1 MTSYNKLFE
10 YLDKCNSN
18 TFSPFIIIEGG
29 NASVGNIRANKT
41 DMKMFGREYFKNT
54 LLSIFK
60 KLDELYF
67 KSYKEHLFI
76 NFNNFEEF
84 VTGSSKFIFDKS
96 ISDEEFIK
104 YKPFVGDVDISID
117 RKKIKNLLE
126 LLNNNEN
133 ALIIKDV
140 IFVGSTKDNIK
151 SEESQINSLFKISKN
166 KHITNL
172 QIDFEGSE
180 YKDNKPSQFSKFSH
194 SSNWEDIK
202 DGFKG
207 VCHKFLLR
215 ALAKSVSNMNDFIMV
230 TPKSS
235 FDNYKI
241 STSNKNSKSLLSFSV
256 SKGLRTKYIPVKNIS
271 GEILKINGKTAY
283 KEDLD
288 TSTEKYD
295 RNINSIFLKLFNV
308 KPKKND
314 IEFFK
319 SFKGC
324 IELINKY
331 SSKKIKEDIIS
342 NLLNGVMIQGLERD
356 NPKGDMKIKLP
367 LLGALV
373 VKFNSNRGKLCPV
386 NEEYKELARKTYEEP
401 VSYSKI
407 NYVDF
412 TYEGK
417 EYIVEFDK
425 AIQKYLNEYYM
436 NYGE

>member
-1 MTSYNKLFE
+1 MTSYNKLIE

-41 DMKMFGREYFKNT
+41 DIKMFGREYLKNT

-60 KLDELYF
+60 KLDDLYF
-67 KSYKEHLFI
+67 KSYKERLFV

-96 ISDEEFIK
+96 VSDEDFIK
-104 YKPFVGDVDISID
+104 YKPIVGDIDIAID
-117 RKKIKNLLE
+117 GKKIKNLLD
-126 LLNNNEN
+126 LLNSNEN
-133 ALIIKDV
+133 TLILDNVVFI
-140 IFVGSTKDNIK
+140 GATKDEIK
-151 SEESQINSLFKISKN
+151 SEEAQINTIFKITKD
-166 KHITNL
+166 KLTTNI

-180 YKDNKPSQFSKFSH
+180 YKDNKPSEFSKFSH

-215 ALAKSVSNMNDFIMV
+215 ALAKSISPIGNYIIV
-230 TPKSS
+230 TPKST

-256 SKGLRTKYIPVKNIS
+256 SKGLRTKYIPVKNTS

-288 TSTEKYD
+288 TSIEKYD
-295 RNINSIFLKLFNV
+295 RNINSIFSKLFKV

-314 IEFFK
+314 IELFK

-331 SSKKIKEDIIS
+331 HSKEIEDSIIR
-342 NLLNGVMIQGLERD
+342 NLLDGVMIQGLERD
-356 NPKGDMKIKLP
+356 NPKSDMKIKLP
-367 LLGALV
+367 LLGALI
-373 VKFNSNRGKLCPV
+373 VKFNSNRGKLCEL
-386 NEEYKELARKTYEEP
+386 NDSFRELARMTYEEP

-412 TYEGK
+412 TYNGK

-425 AIQKYLNEYYM
+425 FIQKYLNDYYM
-436 NYGE
+436 NYGD

>member
-1 MTSYNKLFE
+1 
-10 YLDKCNSN
+10 
-18 TFSPFIIIEGG
+18 
-29 NASVGNIRANKT
+29 
-41 DMKMFGREYFKNT
+41 MFGREYLKNT

-60 KLDELYF
+60 KLDDLYF
-67 KSYKEHLFI
+67 KSYKERLFV

-96 ISDEEFIK
+96 ISDEDFIK
-104 YKPFVGDVDISID
+104 YKPIVGDIDIAID
-117 RKKIKNLLE
+117 GKKIKNLLDI
-126 LLNNNEN
+126 LNSNEN
-133 ALIIKDV
+133 TLILDNVVFI
-140 IFVGSTKDNIK
+140 GATKDDIK
-151 SEESQINSLFKISKN
+151 SEEAQINTIFKITKD
-166 KHITNL
+166 KLTTNI

-180 YKDNKPSQFSKFSH
+180 YKDNKPSEFSKFSH

-202 DGFKG
+202 DEFKG

-215 ALAKSVSNMNDFIMV
+215 ALAKSISPIDNYIIV
-230 TPKSS
+230 TPKST

-256 SKGLRTKYIPVKNIS
+256 SKGLRTKYIPVKNTT

-288 TSTEKYD
+288 TSSEKYD
-295 RNINSIFLKLFNV
+295 KNLSSIFFKLFKV
-308 KPKKND
+308 RPKNND
-314 IEFFK
+314 LSLFN

-331 SSKKIKEDIIS
+331 HSKEIKDSIIR
-342 NLLNGVMIQGLERD
+342 NLLDGVMIQGLERD
-356 NPKGDMKIKLP
+356 NPKSDMKIKLP
-367 LLGALV
+367 LLGALI
-373 VKFNSNRGKLCPV
+373 VKFNSNRGKLCEL
-386 NEEYKELARKTYEEP
+386 NDSFRELARMTYEEP

-412 TYEGK
+412 TYNGN

-425 AIQKYLNEYYM
+425 SIQKYLNDYYM
-436 NYGE
+436 NYGD